1 MYEIRMQYIGRNGRA
16 YPCQFS
22 PEAVR
27 EHWRKF
33 HGVTLDYDTPHGTVH
48 VDLYSIGYPNVS
60 VSVSNRNG
68 TYLPVRHHLN
78 GLRTRSSVAYPD
90 FMAWWC

>member
-1 MYEIRMQYIGRNGRA
+1 MYEIRMKYIGRNGCA
-16 YPCQFS
+16 YPCRFS

-33 HGVTLDYDTPHGTVH
+33 QGVTLDYDTPRGTVH
-48 VDLYSIGYPNVS
+48 VEVYSIGYPNVS

-68 TYLPVRHHLN
+68 TYLSVRHHLN

>member
-1 MYEIRMQYIGRNGRA
+1 MYKIRMTYIGRNGRA

-33 HGVTLDYDTPHGTVH
+33 HGVTLDYDTPQGTVH
-48 VDLYSIGYPNVS
+48 VDVYSIGYPNVS
-60 VSVSNRNG
+60 VSVSNR
-68 TYLPVRHHLN
+68 TTSYLFFRHYLN
-78 GLRTRSSVAYPD
+78 GLRTVSSPAYPD

>member
-1 MYEIRMQYIGRNGRA
+1 MYEIRMKYIGRNGCV
-16 YPCQFS
+16 YPCRFS

-27 EHWRKF
+27 EHSRKF
-33 HGVTLDYDTPHGTVH
+33 HGVILDYDTPRGTVH
-48 VDLYSIGYPNVS
+48 VEVYPIGYPNVS

-68 TYLPVRHHLN
+68 SYLPVRHFLN

>member
-27 EHWRKF
+27 EHWRKC
-33 HGVTLDYDTPHGTVH
+33 HGVQLEYETASGTVQIET
-48 VDLYSIGYPNVS
+48 YMYPLSFVGVFVPS
-60 VSVSNRNG
+60 RMG
-68 TYLPVRHHLN
+68 IYQPVKHRLN
-78 GLRTRSSVAYPD
+78 GLRIRSSETYPD